1 MKRNKP
7 LRAAVQIPGNATNR
21 LERLVARA
29 KRLVAL
35 AKRLVARAER
45 LVARVASGRLTD

>member
-21 LERLVARA
+21 L
-29 KRLVAL
+29 
-35 AKRLVARAER
+35 KRLVARAER
-45 LVARVASGRLTD
+45 LVAGADRLVVRAASGGLND